1 MTPYYQEPN
10 QILYCGH
17 ILMVL
22 KELPSESV
30 DMVMTS
36 PPYWGLRTYKT
47 EPQIWGDSD
56 CEHEWENTSYKR
68 RSSDGL
74 SGLSKERY
82 NNQTYEELRRD
93 KPIEHAFCLKC
104 NAWRGE
110 LGLEPT
116 IELYISHLLQV
127 FDGVKRVLKKTG
139 TCWVNIGDSYNANYR
154 GGAIQ
159 NEWHK
164 QKRSKGEIEFMGKP
178 APDRCGVPAKS
189 LCGIP
194 ERFMLAMIDAGWTC
208 RNDIIWYKPNPMPES
223 VKDRFTGTYEHLYF
237 FVKSKKYWF
246 EQQFEAVLPESLKRA
261 ESGWWPNPDSPYYK
275 QTGATEVMGERW
287 VNPVGRNKRDVWEIN
302 TEPFSGAHFAVF
314 PEALCTIPI
323 LAGCPSQIC
332 VKCGKAREKVYEG
345 TSKEAFNIRVRDV
358 KEGRIKHTD
367 RIATLGEVENYQEG
381 ITHVGEGKIDKGYTD
396 CGCNAGFEPGVVLD
410 PFVGSGTTLY
420 VSKRL
425 GRRSIGIELNESYCK
440 LAVKRLQKIPLS
452 ML

>member
-223 VKDRFTGTYEHLYF
+223 VKDRFTGTYEHVFF
-237 FVKSKKYWF
+237 FVQNKRYFF
-246 EQQFEAVLPESLKRA
+246 EQQFE
-261 ESGWWPNPDSPYYK
+261 PY
-275 QTGATEVMGERW
+275 TEPLERW
-287 VNPVGRNKRDVWEIN
+287 GGQILKANGQSSWDEGTGQITYRDRDMRPNELGRNMRDVWQIN

-332 VKCGKAREKVYEG
+332 VKCGKVREKVYETERKQFENPTQRKILETAKFG
-345 TSKEAFNIRVRDV
+345 KSSIFRTRENNV
-358 KEGRIKHTD
+358 IKD
-367 RIATLGEVENYQEG
+367 SA
-381 ITHVGEGKIDKGYTD
+381 YTD